1 MNLNNE
7 RFMSNFERLYD
18 FYEIKNPPEVKSF
31 IQRNEKLFDLLDE
44 TKIHLKDK
52 FPDGT
57 FELEMCYDLNGE
69 GLDLLLVNIYVDE
82 VTFNNGFTDK
92 ILEIDMKN
100 PTYRKRIRFNHEN
113 MFNRRNSAKRQIYMN
128 FINGK

>member
-31 IQRNEKLFDLLDE
+31 IQKNEKLFDLLDE

-92 ILEIDMKN
+92 ILEIDMKIL
-100 PTYRKRIRFNHEN
+100 PIEKELDLIMKTCLIEGIPPKDKFT
-113 MFNRRNSAKRQIYMN
+113 
-128 FINGK
+128 